1 MNPLWTQLAAAAG
14 LSLTEA
20 QHVLLDRY
28 LDLLLEA
35 NKLMNLTRIDDRS
48 AAELGHVGDALT
60 VLPFLPRGAH
70 RLVDVGSGGGVPGIP
85 LAIVRPDVQVTL
97 VESTKKKAVFLERTA
112 VTLGLVNVRVLPERA
127 EDVAQGEMRE
137 SFDVAIARALA
148 PLALVG
154 EWCLPLVKVGGKL
167 LAMKGPKV
175 EEELP
180 AARKAIELLGGGE
193 VAVRAVELRGVENH
207 VVVEVRKVG
216 RTDTRYPR
224 PPSQTKS
231 KAL

>member
-1 MNPLWTQLAAAAG
+1 MNPLWNQLAAASG
-14 LSLTEA
+14 LSLGEA
-20 QHVLLDRY
+20 QHALLDRY

-70 RLVDVGSGGGVPGIP
+70 QLVDVGSGGGVPGIP

-97 VESTKKKAVFLERTA
+97 VESTKRKAVFLERTA
-112 VTLGLVNVRVLPERA
+112 TTLGLVNVRVLPERA
-127 EDVAQGEMRE
+127 EDVAQGELRE
-137 SFDVAIARALA
+137 SFDVAVARALA
-148 PLALVG
+148 PMALVA

-175 EEELP
+175 REELP

-193 VAVRAVELRGVENH
+193 VAVRAVELRGAENH
-207 VVVEVRKVG
+207 VMVEVRKVG

-224 PPSQTKS
+224 PSSQAKS